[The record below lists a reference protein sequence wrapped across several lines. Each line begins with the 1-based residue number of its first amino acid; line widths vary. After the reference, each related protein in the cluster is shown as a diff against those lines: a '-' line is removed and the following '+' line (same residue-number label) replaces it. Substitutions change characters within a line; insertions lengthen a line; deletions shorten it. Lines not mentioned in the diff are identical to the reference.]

1 MYRSGWDI
9 YLTDLGG
16 TLPPKKICLISPY
29 SPFEIDIQSVCISV
43 NIYLLWSPHLHNR
56 SPGVRASWLWGIS
69 VQHRAHELN
78 SSVMWFF
85 FLRKSMLL
93 ILINGFLSFRV
104 VIDANQRFTG
114 AISLPQHKSMQR
126 VRFTT
131 LADKNGNCSFFW
143 ESQWS
148 WIWWLFFFK
157 FLSTFAVKWQFE
169 SCTLISF
176 TNCTYTHIIV
186 P

>member
-1 MYRSGWDI
+1 MKPLSA
-9 YLTDLGG
+9 
-16 TLPPKKICLISPY
+16 
-29 SPFEIDIQSVCISV
+29 QSQ
-43 NIYLLWSPHLHNR
+43 PR
-56 SPGVRASWLWGIS
+56 GEG
-69 VQHRAHELN
+69 
-78 SSVMWFF
+78 
-85 FLRKSMLL
+85 FLAMRDFCTAPCAGAKFQCNVIFLCKSMLL

-131 LADKNGNCSFFW
+131 LADKNGNCLFFW

-157 FLSTFAVKWQFE
+157 FLSKFAVKWQFE

-176 TNCTYTHIIV
+176 TNCTYTHILN
-186 P
+186 PKSLGFL